1 LNRFAFSSPIARK
14 LILYVVLF
22 SSVITLGSTALQL
35 YLEFE
40 NDVETIDER
49 LEEIETS
56 HKRSISNSL
65 WALDDVRLQLEIS
78 DVARL
83 PDIEYVAV
91 FSQGQILSSS
101 GVRPAGR
108 AISRSFSLIY
118 QPKNDPVDIGRMD
131 LVATLDGVFAKLRDR
146 FVLILVSNGIKTFL
160 VAIFIYLIFSYLV
173 TRHLAALAGFARM
186 MNLENL
192 DLGISIPRSTHGNSA
207 PNEIDDLADAL
218 DEMRKNVH
226 ESYQALRQSERR
238 LQDFANAGFDW
249 LWECDADMKFV
260 YVSDLFEDITGLPP
274 SAVTGRTY
282 QSLLE
287 ELSFNNNTTTVLER
301 DRHWDSIKNRD
312 LFRDVRFTWVGRF
325 GEPIH
330 VGLTGIAHFDDDGA
344 FAGYRGAG
352 TNVSGEIE
360 AGRIREQFVSA
371 LERLGQGIVLWD
383 QDDQFVLCND
393 YYRNSAG
400 DRAEVLKPGLKYI
413 DWLKLILS
421 SGDAIEAEGREQ
433 EWLAQRMEYHREP
446 VGAYEVCRNGRW
458 QQIRDQLLPN
468 GGTIQTI
475 IDISEMKSKDEQLAR
490 SHRLETIGH
499 LTGGVA
505 HEFNNLLMIISGN
518 LEILGDMTDRMEL
531 KSGKTEIKQ
540 LLDRTLSATVRG
552 SDTTRRLLAFSR
564 QQSLV
569 PGDID
574 IAALFTDLSRVLER
588 TLGEDI
594 LLSTRSAP
602 AIWHCF
608 ADHGQLETAI
618 INLVVNA
625 RDAMPNGGSISIS
638 AENCTFEQNDLQN
651 DDEMTGDFVAIRVR
665 DYGTG
670 MDEDVIK
677 RVFEPF
683 YTTKEVGKGTGLGL
697 SMVHGYA
704 SQSNGFVRIE
714 SVSGQGT
721 KITLYLPR
729 TTSQPDRNSDPE
741 VARTD
746 KPATKQEIVLVVE
759 DDDEVRRTTVDT
771 LVSLDYEVLQAADGP
786 TAAEIIKMTPSIDI
800 VFADIVMPGGM
811 SGVQLVEVARQI
823 KPDLKMLLASGYS
836 SEMFSGEQQ
845 PDRLKDVQMLQK
857 PYSRT
862 DLAATLRKIIDGK
875 TIS

>member
-40 NDVETIDER
+40 NDVEIIDAR
-49 LEEIETS
+49 LDQIETS

-65 WALDDVRLQLEIS
+65 WILDNPRLQLEIS
-78 DVARL
+78 DVGRL

-91 FSQGQILSSS
+91 LSRGQILSFS
-101 GVRPAGR
+101 GVRPDGR
-108 AISRSFSLIY
+108 AISRSFSLTH
-118 QPKNDPVDIGRMD
+118 QPKNEPIDIGR
-131 LVATLDGVFAKLRDR
+131 LEIFATLDGVFAKLRDR

-160 VAIFIYLIFSYLV
+160 VAVFIYLIFSYLV
-173 TRHLAALAGFARM
+173 TRHLAALAGFARTL
-186 MNLENL
+186 NLENL
-192 DLGISIPRSTHGNSA
+192 DLDASIPRPTQNDSS

-226 ESYQALRQSERR
+226 ESYSALRQSERR
-238 LQDFANAGFDW
+238 LQDFASAGFDW
-249 LWECDADMKFV
+249 LWECDANMKFV
-260 YVSDLFEDITGLPP
+260 YVSDLFGEITGLD
-274 SAVTGRTY
+274 SSEVTDRTY

-287 ELSFNNNTTTVLER
+287 ELSFNNSTKTRLER
-301 DRHWDSIKNRD
+301 DRHLAKIRNRD
-312 LFRDVRFTWVGRF
+312 QFRDVRFTWAGRF

-330 VGLTGIAHFDDDGA
+330 VGLTGMAWFDDDEV

-352 TNVSGEIE
+352 TNVTGELE
-360 AGRIREQFVSA
+360 AERIREQFVSA
-371 LERLGQGIVLWD
+371 LEKLGQGIVLWD

-393 YYRNSAG
+393 YFRSSAG
-400 DRAEVLKPGLKYI
+400 NRADVLKPGLKYAE
-413 DWLKLILS
+413 WLNMVLN

-433 EWLAQRMEYHREP
+433 EWLSERLEYRRNP
-446 VGAYEVCRNGRW
+446 VGAYEVFRKGSW
-458 QQIRDQLLPN
+458 QQIRDQRLPD
-468 GGTIQTI
+468 GGTIQTVV
-475 IDISEMKSKDEQLAR
+475 DISELKSKDEQLAR

-518 LEILGDMTDRMEL
+518 LEILGDMTDQMEM
-531 KSGKTEIKQ
+531 KSGATEMKQ

-564 QQSLV
+564 QQSLE

-574 IAALFTDLSRVLER
+574 IAILFTDLGRVLER

-594 LLSTRSAP
+594 MLSIQSVP
-602 AIWHCF
+602 DVWHCF
-608 ADHGQLETAI
+608 ADYGQLETAV

-625 RDAMPNGGSISIS
+625 RDAMPTGGSISIS
-638 AENCTFEQNDLQN
+638 AENCTFDQNDLEN
-651 DDEMTGDFVAIRVR
+651 DDETTGDFVAIRVR
-665 DYGTG
+665 DSGTG
-670 MDEDVIK
+670 MDEDVVN

-714 SVSGQGT
+714 SALGEGT
-721 KITLYLPR
+721 EITLYLPGMTAPPSR
-729 TTSQPDRNSDPE
+729 KPETE
-741 VARTD
+741 VAKKD
-746 KPATKQEIVLVVE
+746 KPATRQEIVLVVE

-771 LVSLDYEVLQAADGP
+771 LASLDYEVLQAADGP
-786 TAAEIIKMTPSIDI
+786 TAAEIIKTTPAIDI

-811 SGVQLVEVARQI
+811 SGVQLVDVARQLR
-823 KPDLKMLLASGYS
+823 PGLKMLLASGYS
-836 SEMFSGEQQ
+836 SEMFSGESQTDHQ
-845 PDRLKDVQMLQK
+845 SDVQMLQK

-862 DLAATLRKIIDGK
+862 ELAATLRKIIDEQAPR
-875 TIS
+875 

>member
-40 NDVETIDER
+40 NDVEIIDER

-65 WALDDVRLQLEIS
+65 WALDDLRLQLEIS

-91 FSQGQILSSS
+91 LSQGQILSFS
-101 GVRPAGR
+101 GVRPDGR
-108 AISRSFSLIY
+108 SISRTFSLIY
-118 QPKNDPVDIGRMD
+118 QPKNDPIDIGHMEI
-131 LVATLDGVFAKLRDR
+131 VATLDGVFAKLRDR

-160 VAIFIYLIFSYLV
+160 VAVFIYLIFSYLV

-186 MNLENL
+186 L
-192 DLGISIPRSTHGNSA
+192 DLEDLDLDASIPRPTHSNGP

-226 ESYQALRQSERR
+226 VSYHALRQSERR
-238 LQDFANAGFDW
+238 LQDFASAGFDW

-260 YVSDLFEDITGLPP
+260 YVSDLFEVVTGLNP
-274 SAVTGRTY
+274 SVVTGRTY
-282 QSLLE
+282 RSLLE
-287 ELSFNNNTTTVLER
+287 ELSFNNNTTTAMER
-301 DRHWDSIKNRD
+301 DRHWDSIKNRE
-312 LFRDVRFTWVGRF
+312 LFRDVRFTWVGRY
-325 GEPIH
+325 GEPLY
-330 VGLTGIAHFDDDGA
+330 VGLTGIAYFDDDGV

-360 AGRIREQFVSA
+360 AERIREQFISA
-371 LERLGQGIVLWD
+371 LEKLSEGIVLWD
-383 QDDQFVLCND
+383 EDDQFVLCND
-393 YYRNSAG
+393 YYRTSAG
-400 DRAEVLKPGLKYI
+400 EHGDKLKPGLKYT
-413 DWLKLILS
+413 DWLNLLMT
-421 SGDAIEAEGREQ
+421 SGTAKEAEGHEE
-433 EWLAQRMEYHREP
+433 EWLSRRLEYHRNP
-446 VGAYEVCRNGRW
+446 TGAFEVFRGGKW
-458 QQIRDQLLPN
+458 QQIREQRLPD
-468 GGTIQTI
+468 GGTIQTVV
-475 IDISEMKSKDEQLAR
+475 DISEMKSKDEQLAR

-518 LEILGDMTDRMEL
+518 LEILGDMADRMEL
-531 KSGKTEIKQ
+531 KSGKTEMKQ

-574 IAALFTDLSRVLER
+574 ITTLFNDLSRVLER

-594 LLSTRSAP
+594 LLSTQSVP
-602 AIWHCF
+602 DVWHCF

-651 DDEMTGDFVAIRVR
+651 EDEMTGEFISIRVR
-665 DYGTG
+665 DSGTG
-670 MDEDVIK
+670 MDEDVIN

-683 YTTKEVGKGTGLGL
+683 FTTKEVGKGTGLGL

-704 SQSNGFVRIE
+704 SQSNGFVRVK
-714 SVSGQGT
+714 SVSGEGT
-721 KITLYLPR
+721 KITLYLPKS
-729 TTSQPDRNSDPE
+729 TETQNQNSELIP
-741 VARTD
+741 VKSAR
-746 KPATKQEIVLVVE
+746 PATKQEIVLVVE

-771 LVSLDYEVLQAADGP
+771 LVSLDYGVLQAADGP
-786 TAAEIIKMTPSIDI
+786 TAVEIIKVTPAIDI

-811 SGVQLVEVARQI
+811 SGVQLVDVARQI
-823 KPDLKMLLASGYS
+823 RPDLRMLLASGYNP
-836 SEMFSGEQQ
+836 EMFSGENQ
-845 PDRLKDVQMLQK
+845 PDRHRDVQMLQK

-862 DLAATLRKIIDGK
+862 ELAATLRKVIDGQ